1 MLQLDEFN
9 LLKEKK
15 AIEENFRDSLKEMRK
30 ISSFLKSFIKINKEM
45 IKSYANENNL
55 KDNENK
61 KEKNEPLKNTN
72 SFLFSN
78 ISYIYESFNVFMK
91 TSQNLMI
98 SMENDLVKPL
108 DDFIKN
114 QLDCYNKD
122 LNQIKM
128 IKYEENVN
136 KSIHNYYKSSYISNK
151 IDPNE
156 IDNSIMRGANDLNIK
171 RDILI
176 KKKMIARKD
185 EFIYKYETAKY
196 NKNILN
202 LNENYNSL
210 IDNILSIEKNKVH
223 FLQSILDKYKNYLV
237 NYIQFINNFINKI
250 DKFNSKGIGEKEII
264 DQNNIFTKFQR
275 DSKDNNNLRIPKI
288 KFISYLNYYEALKEK
303 KSNRLDTLKR
313 VVINPSLQIKENE
326 CNNLIKDVINNLL
339 GENDICQENIAQI
352 FLNC

>member
-45 IKSYANENNL
+45 IKSYENENNL

-136 KSIHNYYKSSYISNK
+136 KSILDNSKYNYYKSSYISNK

-156 IDNSIMRGANDLNIK
+156 IDNSIIRGANDLNIK

-176 KKKMIARKD
+176 KKKMIARND
-185 EFIYKYETAKY
+185 EFINMKQQ
-196 NKNILN
+196 NI
-202 LNENYNSL
+202 
-210 IDNILSIEKNKVH
+210 I
-223 FLQSILDKYKNYLV
+223 
-237 NYIQFINNFINKI
+237 KI
-250 DKFNSKGIGEKEII
+250 F
-264 DQNNIFTKFQR
+264 
-275 DSKDNNNLRIPKI
+275 
-288 KFISYLNYYEALKEK
+288 
-303 KSNRLDTLKR
+303 
-313 VVINPSLQIKENE
+313 
-326 CNNLIKDVINNLL
+326 
-339 GENDICQENIAQI
+339 
-352 FLNC
+352 

>member
-15 AIEENFRDSLKEMRK
+15 AIEENFRDSLKEMR
-30 ISSFLKSFIKINKEM
+30 
-45 IKSYANENNL
+45 NL

-61 KEKNEPLKNTN
+61 KEKNEPLKNIN

-136 KSIHNYYKSSYISNK
+136 KSILDNSKYNYYKSSYISNK

-156 IDNSIMRGANDLNIK
+156 IDNSIIRGANDLNIK

-176 KKKMIARKD
+176 KKKMIARND
-185 EFIYKYETAKY
+185 EFINMKQQ
-196 NKNILN
+196 NI
-202 LNENYNSL
+202 
-210 IDNILSIEKNKVH
+210 I
-223 FLQSILDKYKNYLV
+223 
-237 NYIQFINNFINKI
+237 KI
-250 DKFNSKGIGEKEII
+250 F
-264 DQNNIFTKFQR
+264 
-275 DSKDNNNLRIPKI
+275 
-288 KFISYLNYYEALKEK
+288 
-303 KSNRLDTLKR
+303 
-313 VVINPSLQIKENE
+313 
-326 CNNLIKDVINNLL
+326 
-339 GENDICQENIAQI
+339 
-352 FLNC
+352 